1 MPKKIMM
8 LRDRIRQAVTTYLG
22 TLPFSDKEILTDF
35 PIRFGVPGVGGVA
48 DHVIRD
54 DNHFIVIVI
63 CEGSDLMG
71 TVLEAHE
78 HLKGLLSATD
88 TQFGVLATG
97 TDPDNWFFSENCRNN
112 WFIEI
117 PRSVFESRVARW
129 HPDMRQSSSTR
140 NLQEEVRVS
149 NNIAHQRLKKLRKW
163 RWTAIGFGIGFLSTS
178 AVLIWYILK

>member
-1 MPKKIMM
+1 MM

-22 TLPFSDKEILTDF
+22 TLPFSDKEILTNL
-35 PIRFGVPGVGGVA
+35 PIRFGVPGVGSVA
-48 DHVIRD
+48 DYVVRDADHFVVVI
-54 DNHFIVIVI
+54 I
-63 CEGSDLMG
+63 CEVPNTRSV
-71 TVLEAHE
+71 VLEAHE
-78 HLKGLLSATD
+78 YLKGLLSATD

-163 RWTAIGFGIGFLSTS
+163 RWTAIGFGIGFLSAS